1 MTECATLD
9 QAFRHRLGDL
19 SLTLRP
25 STVYQYG
32 QICQEFLHYIRTA
45 HPEVEHASQLRRR
58 PHIVGWL
65 CKLAQRQPPLRAT
78 TRTSYIIKLRRLLAD
93 VLPDPTGGPLF
104 MRGDLPPQD
113 RCLPRPLSPEDDGLL
128 QQQLRKEDTLYSNA
142 FLLAR
147 MTGLRIGECRAL
159 RTDSLQHL
167 GGSDWAL
174 RVPLGKLHNER
185 WVPVDDELRR
195 VFDRIL
201 QLRADDV
208 SAGTDSSG
216 MLLTQI
222 SGRVPCY
229 ATLNIHLAASA
240 QRAGCSKRIT
250 PHQLRHTFATT
261 MLRNGVSL
269 LAVKEMLGHRCLD
282 MTMRYVLVSQVD
294 LQREYHKARQNMAL
308 RYSLPKTFPTGSA
321 KPALR
326 RTFTDVRNLME
337 MLRRDTHDPEVQRS
351 LHRLTGRL
359 ARILGELAQMGIC

>member
-1 MTECATLD
+1 MTRPQALD
-9 QAFRHRLGDL
+9 QAVQDRIRDL
-19 SLTLRP
+19 ALTLRP
-25 STVYQYG
+25 STVYQYA
-32 QICQEFLHYIRTA
+32 QVFQEFLDYIRTV

-58 PHIVGWL
+58 PHIVDWL
-65 CKLAQRQPPLRAT
+65 RDLAQRRPPLKAT
-78 TRTSYIIKLRRLLAD
+78 TRTSYIIKLRRLLTD
-93 VLPDPTGGPLF
+93 VIPDAIGGPLF
-104 MRGDLPPQD
+104 IRGDLPPQD
-113 RCLPRPLSPEDDGLL
+113 RYLPRPLSPEDDSLL

-142 FLLAR
+142 FLLTR

-159 RTDSLQHL
+159 HTDSLQHL

-174 RVPLGKLHNER
+174 RVPLGKLHNDR

-201 QLRADDV
+201 QLRA
-208 SAGTDSSG
+208 GSSPG
-216 MLLTQI
+216 MLLTLR

-229 ATLNIHLAASA
+229 STLNINLAASA
-240 QRAGCSKRIT
+240 QRAGCSQRVT

-269 LAVKEMLGHRCLD
+269 LAVKEMLGHRCLE

-308 RYSLPKTFPTGSA
+308 RYALPKRSRAGSA

-326 RTFTDVRNLME
+326 RILDDAGDLME
-337 MLRRDTHDPEVQRS
+337 MLRRDTHDSDVQRR
-351 LHRLTGRL
+351 LNRLTQRL
-359 ARILGELAQMGIC
+359 TRIAGELAQMGLS